1 MLTTYRVYSVLF
13 LAGAAICGGCQKTT
27 NPGVEIENEGARRG
41 REAYRIYKTAD
52 YPTAKAG
59 LLDFAQWLDKA
70 SSDPNAADAV
80 RDDATLSYVRLAKLE
95 EKQGHTAEQAA
106 YMKQAVARCQSKKQ
120 QLGGCAEE
128 RLRRITDQ
136 VDQVPPN

>member
-1 MLTTYRVYSVLF
+1 MPTPYRSSFVL
-13 LAGAAICGGCQKTT
+13 LLIGAAICGACQKTT
-27 NPGVEIENEGARRG
+27 NPGGEIEKEAARRG
-41 REAYRIYKTAD
+41 EESYRAYKTAD
-52 YPTAKAG
+52 YATARAA

-70 SSDPNAADAV
+70 SSDPNATDAV
-80 RDDATLSYVRLAKLE
+80 RDDAVLSYVRLAKLE
-95 EKQGHTAEQAA
+95 EKEGHTAEQTA

-120 QLGGCAEE
+120 QMGGCAEE